1 MLLQPYPGKNI
12 SEEDAIFNYH
22 VSQVRLVIEK
32 YFGIIARSWRIFLQ
46 TIQSNAESGNAILR
60 AAISLHN
67 YLRQTN
73 SAAYCPNPLLTI
85 MIAQVKSKKVNG
97 KHW

>member
-1 MLLQPYPGKNI
+1 MLLQPYPGRNI

-22 VSQVRLVIEK
+22 VSQARLVIEK
-32 YFGIIARSWRIFLQ
+32 YFGIIARSWR
-46 TIQSNAESGNAILR
+46 N
-60 AAISLHN
+60 
-67 YLRQTN
+67 TN

-85 MIAQVKSKKVNG
+85 MIAQVKSKKANG